1 MTGAG
6 ILSAHGALRAGAGL
20 VTLAVPRSQQIA
32 AAKHLKPEAMTLG
45 LPETSSGSF
54 ALSAVPAALDFM
66 EKRRITSLVIGP
78 GLSRHPQTRA
88 FVRKLLPRLPSVSTL
103 EGIVLDA
110 DGFLALSGTGIL
122 KKMKIPV
129 VALVSTNTNPE
140 ELTYPVPGNDLSPS
154 SISWFLEKIE
164 AVLTEAKISAALP
177 PASPAPSAPE
187 K

>member
-129 VALVSTNTNPE
+129 IVTPHA
-140 ELTYPVPGNDLSPS
+140 GDLSPFTGGEN
-154 SISWFLEKIE
+154 FLFTRVEKSPGR
-164 AVLTEAKISAALP
+164 KIC
-177 PASPAPSAPE
+177 
-187 K
+187 